1 VWDYGGQRI
10 FTELHHLFL
19 TTYGVYCLLFNMEWL
34 VAEEGSEIHLKC
46 IEYLRFWLS
55 SIAVHTASVDQHDNM
70 SFAPVFLLGTH
81 KDRVPDVAQHEQI
94 SKLLCKEFGD
104 MLVWTTVQPNKR
116 GHVASGL
123 GQLCFF
129 AIDNT
134 AGNKDEVVRHV
145 MEDMHALAKDEPYVT
160 NKVPFPWLALLDRMK
175 AQEGSYVRLAE
186 VCDMAKGLGFP
197 TGQDRLEKEVG
208 YVLAFFNQVSHCS
221 RCCMQQLP
229 YSLLHQIKFTCDSYV
244 AANDHS

>member
-1 VWDYGGQRI
+1 VQDPAAAAALTFSVWDYGGQRI

-34 VAEEGSEIHLKC
+34 VAEAGSQPRRKC

-55 SIAVHTASVDQHDNM
+55 SIAVHTASVDQRGNM

-104 MLVWTTVQPNKR
+104 MLVWNTVQPNKR

-134 AGNKDEVVRHV
+134 AGKKDQVVRHAC
-145 MEDMHALAKDEPYVT
+145 EDMHALAKAEPYVT
-160 NKVPFPWLALLDRMK
+160 NKVHFAWLALLDRLK
-175 AQEGSYVRLAE
+175 AQKGSYVRLAD
-186 VCDMAKGLGFP
+186 VHDMAKGVGFP
-197 TGQDRLEKEVG
+197 MGQGGLEAEVG
-208 YVLAFFNQVSHCS
+208 YALAFST
-221 RCCMQQLP
+221 R
-229 YSLLHQIKFTCDSYV
+229 
-244 AANDHS
+244 